1 MIVNLALGGCRNYMP
16 LTFGGLKLYDI
27 ILGVVGAHRSRSA
40 TLLSL
45 CDISPVREISACAPS
60 YRRYYPVRLS
70 IENITFCSA
79 PKDSRKGCPYGSKGE
94 FHSKPYL
101 DIVGEPLAG
110 SLAPTFISRPIVDRN
125 INV

>member
-1 MIVNLALGGCRNYMP
+1 MELIVNLALGGCRNYMP

-27 ILGVVGAHRSRSA
+27 ILGVVGACTR
-40 TLLSL
+40 
-45 CDISPVREISACAPS
+45 VRPRHK
-60 YRRYYPVRLS
+60 RRYHVRLS

-79 PKDSRKGCPYGSKGE
+79 PKDSRKGCPYGSKSE

-110 SLAPTFISRPIVDRN
+110 SLAPTFIPVRLSIGIQTFNSTPKDSRKPCHYELI
-125 INV
+125 